1 MLSSGTWIVGVGL
14 VVIVVIVLVL
24 TESLVIPVVVTGA
37 RGRGGVH
44 AYHLYGLACWHQGAS
59 RAGVAAPPWQHH
71 SPLQRHPSSGGSH
84 SVVCLQPR
92 LQAHLQTT

>member
-14 VVIVVIVLVL
+14 VVIVLVL

-44 AYHLYGLACWHQGAS
+44 AYHLHGTALHRRIAS
-59 RAGVAAPPWQHH
+59 IERSDWRTFR
-71 SPLQRHPSSGGSH
+71 SRRNGSKKNLPGD
-84 SVVCLQPR
+84 SVK
-92 LQAHLQTT
+92 